1 MRLYIAE
8 KPSLGRAIAD
18 VLPKPQKKGD
28 GFITAANGDVVSWCI
43 GHLLEQ
49 AEPHQYNEAFKKWNA
64 ADLPIVPAKWQLNPK
79 SNTRKQYSALRKL
92 IKQADQLVHAGDPDR
107 EGQLLVDEVINHS
120 GIATAKKQTVLR
132 LLINDMN
139 PTAVS
144 RALGQLKSNREFI
157 PLATS
162 ALARSRADW
171 LYGINM
177 TRAFTLAGQ
186 RAGFNGVLSVGRVQ
200 TPVLG
205 LVVRRDREIE
215 NFVAVPFYEVWA
227 NISCRCG
234 SQGSQ
239 FFLAKWQPGEACQ
252 QYQDSDGRVLS
263 KPLAEKV
270 AHSVRGQTGKVE
282 SYSSKKK
289 SEPAPLPYNL
299 SALQI
304 DAARRFGLSA
314 QQVLSSCQDLY
325 ERHKLLTYP
334 RSDCRYLPAEQKA
347 LAHDVVR
354 AIGQSCSNLRDS
366 TSGVDLGIKSR
377 AWNDAKVGAHHAII
391 PTAKAVDTSKLSRAE
406 AQIYELVARQYLA
419 QFYSQHIYLEVKV
432 AVRIQSGLF
441 TASSRKSLEMGW
453 KNLFPK
459 RDEKNVSE
467 LSKQTIP
474 TLKKGEPIDCT
485 DAEVRDKLTQ
495 PPLPF
500 TDASLLAAMTGI
512 SRFVKDQDIRKVLR
526 DTDGLGTEATRA
538 GIIEL
543 LFRREFLNRSGKNII
558 STEAGRA
565 LIECLPDS
573 ASLPDMT
580 AQWERHLEAI
590 SQREASYASFME
602 PLESLL
608 DSLVSM
614 GATADV
620 GSFQGLKAAGSG
632 KGANKGRR
640 KSSAKKS
647 YVGSY
652 VRNGKATLKSKSDKA
667 NPEKAKAK
675 KTRTAKPKTRKIGG
689 GAA

>member
-18 VLPKPQKKGD
+18 VLPKPQKKSD

-64 ADLPIVPAKWQLNPK
+64 ADLPIVPKKWQLHPK
-79 SNTRKQYSALRKL
+79 SGTRKQYSILRKL

-107 EGQLLVDEVINHS
+107 EGQLLVDEVIDDS
-120 GIATAKKQTVLR
+120 GIAAAKKQSVLR

-139 PTAVS
+139 PSAVS
-144 RALGQLKSNREFI
+144 RALEQLKSNREFV
-157 PLATS
+157 PLAAS

-215 NFVAVPFYEVWA
+215 NFVAVPFFEVWA
-227 NISCRCG
+227 TVACQCG
-234 SQGSQ
+234 SQ
-239 FFLAKWQPGEACQ
+239 FLAKWQPGEACQ
-252 QYQDSDGRVLS
+252 KYQDSDDRVLS
-263 KPLAEKV
+263 KPLAQKV
-270 AHSVRGQTGKVE
+270 VQSVRGQPGVVE
-282 SYSSKKK
+282 SYSSKEK

-325 ERHKLLTYP
+325 EKHKLLTYP
-334 RSDCRYLPAEQKA
+334 RSDCRYLPVEQKG
-347 LAHDVVR
+347 LAKDVAR
-354 AIGQSCSNLRDS
+354 AIAQNCSNLS
-366 TSGVDLGIKSR
+366 EPAAGADLNINSR
-377 AWNDAKVGAHHAII
+377 AWNDAKVRAHHAII
-391 PTAKAVDTSKLSRAE
+391 PTAKTVDTSRLSQPE

-419 QFYSQHIYLEVKV
+419 QFYPAYVSLKVKV
-432 AVRIQSGLF
+432 AVRIKGGLF
-441 TASSRKSLEMGW
+441 VASSKKPLKMGW
-453 KNLFPK
+453 KTLFPT
-459 RDEKNVSE
+459 RPILTHPN
-467 LSKQTIP
+467 KQEGKSDQQPDSDAIP
-474 TLKKGEPIDCT
+474 LLNKGDAIDCT
-485 DAEVRDKLTQ
+485 EAEVRDKLTQ

-500 TDASLLAAMTGI
+500 NDASLLAAMTGI
-512 SRFVKDQDIRKVLR
+512 SRFVKDQEIRKVLR

-538 GIIEL
+538 GVIEL
-543 LFRREFLNRSGKNII
+543 LFKREFLSRSGKTIV
-558 STEAGRA
+558 STESGRA
-565 LIECLPDS
+565 LIDCLPDS

-590 SQREASYASFME
+590 SQREASYAGFMRPLE
-602 PLESLL
+602 ALLESL
-608 DSLVSM
+608 VGM
-614 GATADV
+614 GASADV
-620 GSFQGLKAAGSG
+620 GSFKGLKSTSRG
-632 KGANKGRR
+632 NKAYTQKSRSKR
-640 KSSAKKS
+640 KS
-647 YVGSY
+647 
-652 VRNGKATLKSKSDKA
+652 
-667 NPEKAKAK
+667 
-675 KTRTAKPKTRKIGG
+675 RTSRVE
-689 GAA
+689 